1 MTVNQ
6 NKEVIGISSAVGFP
20 ISIKPIGLDQAEIE
34 SDVRM
39 VKMGLLCGMAFRV
52 SFNFIAL
59 LVQQIQQ
66 LQPNDKSR
74 ISYIT

>member
-39 VKMGLLCGMAFRV
+39 VKMGLLCGMASRV
-52 SFNFIAL
+52 SSNFIAVL
-59 LVQQIQQ
+59 SNRYNNYNQMT
-66 LQPNDKSR
+66 R
-74 ISYIT
+74 GE